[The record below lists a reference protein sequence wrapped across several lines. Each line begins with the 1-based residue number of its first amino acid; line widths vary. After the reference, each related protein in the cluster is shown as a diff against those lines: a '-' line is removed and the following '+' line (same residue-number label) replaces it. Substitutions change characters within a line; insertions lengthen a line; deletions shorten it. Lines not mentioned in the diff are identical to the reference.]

1 MKRLNERFQDFS
13 NALKRLEEAT
23 QEVPSE
29 IVIDGTIQRYE
40 STFELAWKAMKDY
53 LEYNGIVND
62 IVSPRGIIQQAYA
75 SKVIDNGEIWIQM
88 MLDRNS
94 LSYLYDEKKSR
105 IIYDNIRNKY
115 ILELKKLKQFLE
127 GKV

>member
-40 STFELAWKAMKDY
+40 STFELAWKTMKDY

-62 IVSPRGIIQQAYA
+62 IASPRGIIQQAYA

-94 LSYLYDEKKSR
+94 LSYLYDEGKSR

>member
-40 STFELAWKAMKDY
+40 FTFERAWKTLKDSF
-53 LEYNGIVND
+53 E
-62 IVSPRGIIQQAYA
+62 
-75 SKVIDNGEIWIQM
+75 
-88 MLDRNS
+88 
-94 LSYLYDEKKSR
+94 
-105 IIYDNIRNKY
+105 
-115 ILELKKLKQFLE
+115 
-127 GKV
+127 

>member
-1 MKRLNERFQDFS
+1 MKRLNERFQNFS

-40 STFELAWKAMKDY
+40 STFELAWKTMKDY

-62 IVSPRGIIQQAYA
+62 IASPRGIIQQAYA

>member
-40 STFELAWKAMKDY
+40 STFELAWKTMKDY

-62 IVSPRGIIQQAYA
+62 IASPRGIIQQAYA
-75 SKVIDNGEIWIQM
+75 SKVIDNGEIWLQM

-105 IIYDNIRNKY
+105 IIYNNIRNKY

-127 GKV
+127 VKI

>member
-1 MKRLNERFQDFS
+1 MKRLNERFRDFS

-23 QEVPSE
+23 REVPSE

-40 STFELAWKAMKDY
+40 FTFELAWKTMKDY

-62 IVSPRGIIQQAYA
+62 VATPRGIIQQAYI
-75 SKVIDNGEIWIQM
+75 STVIDDGKIWIQM

-94 LSYLYDEKKSR
+94 LSHLYDEEKSR
-105 IIYDNIRNKY
+105 IIYDNIRSKY
-115 ILELKKLKQFLE
+115 IVEFQKLKQYLE
-127 GKV
+127 CKI